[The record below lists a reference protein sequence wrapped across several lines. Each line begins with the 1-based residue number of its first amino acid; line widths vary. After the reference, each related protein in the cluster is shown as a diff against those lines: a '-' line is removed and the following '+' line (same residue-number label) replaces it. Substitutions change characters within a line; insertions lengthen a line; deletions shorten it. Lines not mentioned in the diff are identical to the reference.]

1 MKNMALTPYSQEDV
15 KKINKKMRMKKKFL
29 QGEKEDVPEWMRRIA
44 HFLLTIEKEDK
55 SDKYMK
61 ELQKLFL
68 EYRIEGMES
77 NEAYKK
83 AKKVLD
89 CFGI

>member
-1 MKNMALTPYSQEDV
+1 MALNTSSEEELI
-15 KKINKKMRMKKKFL
+15 KINKKMRMKKIFL
-29 QGEKEDVPEWMRRIA
+29 LGKKKYGPEWMQRIA

-77 NEAYKK
+77 DEAFKK